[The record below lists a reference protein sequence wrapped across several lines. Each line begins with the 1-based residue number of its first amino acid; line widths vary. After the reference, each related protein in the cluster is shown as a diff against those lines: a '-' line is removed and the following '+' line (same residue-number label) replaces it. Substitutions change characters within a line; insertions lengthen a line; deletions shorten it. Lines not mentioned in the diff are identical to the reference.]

1 MFFIDDKRKLTEA
14 PMPGYTGHVPK
25 IVPTEL
31 GLGARYHV
39 TTEKGFRAFDR
50 DYRRYKSA
58 SNLSRSLSFE

>member
-1 MFFIDDKRKLTEA
+1 
-14 PMPGYTGHVPK
+14 MPGYTGHVPK

-58 SNLSRSLSFE
+58 SNFKSLSFE